1 MSLTK
6 ISFSFFYLFQKI
18 FQICFPPPHIEPNW
32 IDFLSF
38 LPKEN
43 KKQCKHDSITPPS
56 PALGAHTL
64 HTRRIDKRPSVKKR
78 SLGEVSEGRYFSA
91 LHRGCL
97 EPHDDAGRK
106 SVSDT
111 TISTSMVLCS
121 CNKLSTIAATAFC
134 ANTCL
139 KKWRR
144 QRGNWTVVVVLLF
157 ANFVYGQQR
166 KTSNCRRWEKTVKQA
181 EEMVC
186 SFYRELRL
194 Q

>member
-18 FQICFPPPHIEPNW
+18 FQICFPPPTLNLTGSIFSH
-32 IDFLSF
+32 FS
-38 LPKEN
+38 PKKIKN
-43 KKQCKHDSITPPS
+43 SANMIPSPPPS

-97 EPHDDAGRK
+97 EPHDGAGRK